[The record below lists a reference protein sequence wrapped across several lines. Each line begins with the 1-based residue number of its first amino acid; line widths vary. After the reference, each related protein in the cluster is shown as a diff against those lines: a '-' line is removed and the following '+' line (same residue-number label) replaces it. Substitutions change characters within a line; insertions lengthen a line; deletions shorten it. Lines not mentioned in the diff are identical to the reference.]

1 MDTTTLVGFFPIAI
15 GDFVVVN
22 ARSRSVIYAYYPNGS
37 SNTTRLEPYRW
48 RRQQLRREKAEIQRV
63 GEFSEEV
70 CRRADDLFRLG
81 SIVDV
86 LVEVYCDLHDGKMVL
101 PNTPPEG
108 YQTPRF
114 PSLNVQTLYDQT
126 TDKRYTLYYIL
137 DVWRF
142 TLLWTL
148 IIYAL
153 FHLGA
158 VLTAMF
164 THGWKKSSWRYLW
177 AVPVIYLVVAGLE
190 AVMAGSIVGL
200 VLGAVYSAGY
210 YEMNTW
216 IPCTWGFINVLV
228 LIISSFSIQ
237 GGL

>member
-1 MDTTTLVGFFPIAI
+1 MA
-15 GDFVVVN
+15 
-22 ARSRSVIYAYYPNGS
+22 
-37 SNTTRLEPYRW
+37 
-48 RRQQLRREKAEIQRV
+48 
-63 GEFSEEV
+63 
-70 CRRADDLFRLG
+70 
-81 SIVDV
+81 
-86 LVEVYCDLHDGKMVL
+86 L
-101 PNTPPEG
+101 PNTPPPD

-114 PSLNVQTLYDQT
+114 PSLNVQTLFDT
-126 TDKRYTLYYIL
+126 TADKQFTLYYVL

-148 IIYAL
+148 IIYAC
-153 FHLGA
+153 FHMGA
-158 VLTAMF
+158 VLIAMV

-177 AVPVIYLVVAGLE
+177 AVPVIYLVIAGLE

>member
-1 MDTTTLVGFFPIAI
+1 
-15 GDFVVVN
+15 
-22 ARSRSVIYAYYPNGS
+22 
-37 SNTTRLEPYRW
+37 
-48 RRQQLRREKAEIQRV
+48 
-63 GEFSEEV
+63 
-70 CRRADDLFRLG
+70 
-81 SIVDV
+81 
-86 LVEVYCDLHDGKMVL
+86 MVL

-200 VLGAVYSAGY
+200 VSVFLS
-210 YEMNTW
+210 
-216 IPCTWGFINVLV
+216 LV
-228 LIISSFSIQ
+228 LF
-237 GGL
+237 LC